1 MVRGKFGYVELAEL
15 LMFLFASNIE
25 LSLITLRTL
34 PAFKRYDAEK
44 QQSNSRGRWKHGEVG
59 GELKVQF
66 VYREGKEAVEALYA
80 QPQNFEGDD
89 FEWTPK
95 RVIVNGER
103 VYSTPATG
111 LWWESA
117 QVRHYLEIN
126 SALCES

>member
-44 QQSNSRGRWKHGEVG
+44 QQSNSGGRWKHGEVG

-80 QPQNFEGDD
+80 QPQNFEVM
-89 FEWTPK
+89 TS
-95 RVIVNGER
+95 NGL
-103 VYSTPATG
+103 P
-111 LWWESA
+111 SA
-117 QVRHYLEIN
+117 SL
-126 SALCES
+126 